1 MFSRLSSLLQFTVLL
16 GTATASPTHGTS
28 TVVRPV
34 TPTTVSVSASSD
46 FSSLPSSLS
55 AASSSSTLASTPS
68 PSTPLATAALDKA
81 QVIGIV
87 NGPVTTF
94 NGIPFAEPP
103 VGDLR
108 FRFPVPV
115 HGYNGT
121 INATQPATQCIQLE
135 PQIRVDMPPQM
146 LQDVEVYSTS
156 VLSSSSAPQ
165 SEDCLNINVQIPT
178 GTKPGAK
185 LPVVAFIFGGG
196 FVVGSNA
203 QMPGDAVVARSVEMG
218 QPVIYAAMNYRLH
231 AFGFLG
237 GKEVKDAGVGNLGLH
252 DQREALRWIQKNI
265 AAFGG
270 DPEKV
275 TLWGPSSGAISSTL
289 QMVTNGGNTEGLFR
303 GSVMSAGSTIPTGDI
318 EELQPIY
325 DRVVDAAG
333 CNVADDTLECL
344 RQLPAAN
351 LTAAAVT
358 IPSLFGYPGL
368 ATPWAPRAD
377 GKFLTAPPEHLVLA
391 NQVAD
396 IPFISGDALDEGTIF
411 ATGSFNITTEQQFR
425 DYVHQFF
432 FPHVPSA
439 ALLEPLFNLY
449 PNDPAAGSPFLTGDA
464 NQLAPMYKRMA
475 AFQGDMIFQ
484 APRRFILDQRSSK
497 QPTWSYISERG
508 AVPGLGFAHG
518 TDIASAISGQE
529 LADYIIQFT
538 ATQDPNGKNGTAS
551 ERTIYWPKYDTAKRQ
566 VLSVLNDSLAIGN
579 DTLRLEP
586 IASLTA
592 LSIAFPL

>member
-1 MFSRLSSLLQFTVLL
+1 MFSRLASLLQLVVLL
-16 GTATASPTHGTS
+16 GTATASPTHDTPA
-28 TVVRPV
+28 VVRPI
-34 TPTTVSVSASSD
+34 TVSISTSSD
-46 FSSLPSSLS
+46 LSSSPSSLS
-55 AASSSSTLASTPS
+55 AASLSSTAASTSS

-87 NGPVTTF
+87 NGSVTTF

-108 FRFPVPV
+108 LRFPVPI

-121 INATQPATQCIQLE
+121 IDATQPATQCIQLE

-146 LQDVEVYSTS
+146 LQDVVAYSAS
-156 VLSSSSAPQ
+156 VLPTSSAPQ

-178 GTKPGAK
+178 GTKPGEK
-185 LPVVAFIFGGG
+185 LPVVAYIFGGG

-203 QMPGDAVVARSVEMG
+203 QISGDALVARSVEMG
-218 QPVIYAAMNYRLH
+218 QPVIFAAMNYRLH

-252 DQREALRWIQKNI
+252 DQHGRRACKLVGVAGQEGRAGSRVIRIEVEERLEERSRGDVREEKLVHVVTELLLSPVYIISDRFEGAWVLKTYVMLKLPVAKIVPSSSASPEMNGMSATWLASTKCSGGAIGWSSSMYPVGIVEPALMTDPRKRPSVLPPFVTIWSAEEIAPEDGPQRVTFSGSPPKAAIFFWIQ
-265 AAFGG
+265 
-270 DPEKV
+270 
-275 TLWGPSSGAISSTL
+275 
-289 QMVTNGGNTEGLFR
+289 R
-303 GSVMSAGSTIPTGDI
+303 
-318 EELQPIY
+318 
-325 DRVVDAAG
+325 
-333 CNVADDTLECL
+333 
-344 RQLPAAN
+344 
-351 LTAAAVT
+351 
-358 IPSLFGYPGL
+358 
-368 ATPWAPRAD
+368 RAW
-377 GKFLTAPPEHLVLA
+377 
-391 NQVAD
+391 
-396 IPFISGDALDEGTIF
+396 
-411 ATGSFNITTEQQFR
+411 
-425 DYVHQFF
+425 
-432 FPHVPSA
+432 
-439 ALLEPLFNLY
+439 
-449 PNDPAAGSPFLTGDA
+449 
-464 NQLAPMYKRMA
+464 PMYKRMA

-551 ERTIYWPKYDTAKRQ
+551 EHTIYWPKYDTAKRQ

-592 LSIAFPL
+592 LSLAFPL

>member
-1 MFSRLSSLLQFTVLL
+1 MFSRLASLLQLVVLL
-16 GTATASPTHGTS
+16 GTATASPTHDTPA
-28 TVVRPV
+28 VVRPI
-34 TPTTVSVSASSD
+34 TVSISTSSD
-46 FSSLPSSLS
+46 LSSSPSSLS
-55 AASSSSTLASTPS
+55 AASLSSTPASTSS

-87 NGPVTTF
+87 NGSVNTF

-108 FRFPVPV
+108 LRFPVPI

-121 INATQPATQCIQLE
+121 IDATQPATQCIQLE

-146 LQDVEVYSTS
+146 LQDVVAYSAS
-156 VLSSSSAPQ
+156 VLPTSSAPQ

-178 GTKPGAK
+178 GTKPGEK
-185 LPVVAFIFGGG
+185 LPVVAYIFGGG

-203 QMPGDAVVARSVEMG
+203 QISGDALVARSVEMG
-218 QPVIYAAMNYRLH
+218 QPVIFAAMNYRLH

-275 TLWGPSSGAISSTL
+275 TLWGPSAGAISSAL

-303 GSVMSAGSTIPTGDI
+303 GSVMSAGSTIPTGYI

-344 RQLPAAN
+344 RQLPTAN
-351 LTAAAVT
+351 LTAAAGT

-368 ATPWAPRAD
+368 ATPWLPQAD

-411 ATGSFNITTEQQFR
+411 ASGSYNVTTEQQFR
-425 DYVHQFF
+425 DYVHHFF

-439 ALLEPLFNLY
+439 ALLEPLFDLY

-497 QPTWSYISERG
+497 QPTWSYISKRG
-508 AVPGLGFAHG
+508 AVPGLGAAHG
-518 TDIASAISGQE
+518 TDFSSAISGQE
-529 LADYIIQFT
+529 LTDYIIQFT

>member
-1 MFSRLSSLLQFTVLL
+1 MFSRLASLLQLVVLL
-16 GTATASPTHGTS
+16 GTATASPTHDTPA
-28 TVVRPV
+28 VVRPI
-34 TPTTVSVSASSD
+34 TVSISTSSD
-46 FSSLPSSLS
+46 LSSSPSSLS
-55 AASSSSTLASTPS
+55 AASLSSTAASTSS

-87 NGPVTTF
+87 NGSVTTF

-108 FRFPVPV
+108 LRFPVPI

-121 INATQPATQCIQLE
+121 IDATQPATQCIQLE

-146 LQDVEVYSTS
+146 LQDVVAYSAS
-156 VLSSSSAPQ
+156 VLPTSSAPQ

-178 GTKPGAK
+178 GTKPGEK
-185 LPVVAFIFGGG
+185 LPVVAYIFGGG

-203 QMPGDAVVARSVEMG
+203 QISGDALVARSVEMG
-218 QPVIYAAMNYRLH
+218 QPVIFAAMNYRLH

-275 TLWGPSSGAISSTL
+275 TLWGPSAGAISSAL

-497 QPTWSYISERG
+497 QPTWSYINERG
-508 AVPGLGFAHG
+508 AVPGLGAAHG
-518 TDIASAISGQE
+518 TDFSSAISGQE
-529 LADYIIQFT
+529 LTDYIIQFT

-586 IASLTA
+586 IAGLTA
-592 LSIAFPL
+592 LSLAFPL